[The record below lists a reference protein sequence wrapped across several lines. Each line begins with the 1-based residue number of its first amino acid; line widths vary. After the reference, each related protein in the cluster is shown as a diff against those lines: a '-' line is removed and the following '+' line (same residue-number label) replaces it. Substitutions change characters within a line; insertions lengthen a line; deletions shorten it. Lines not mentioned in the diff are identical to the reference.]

1 MGNRRVQLAEKREY
15 VGQVG
20 GKTGVSSAASTTAGV
35 TGSPTTTVLA
45 QFVALSLIWGASFL
59 FIKVSVDGMSPVQV
73 ATGRL
78 VLGAMVLISIM
89 LTTRR
94 QWPRERRLLMHLAI
108 VSVPLCVG
116 PFMLYSWA
124 GQYLPSG
131 LSSIYNAATPLMTMF
146 IATMALP
153 AERLTRMKLA
163 GLLMGAAGVV
173 IVLAPWHLIA
183 DTGALA
189 GTGLAQLACLGA
201 TLCYGIAYTYT
212 RRFIVG
218 YHYDAISIAATE
230 LSVAAGIMLLITPF
244 LGMQPMHFTT
254 HILMSML
261 AMGIVGT
268 GLAYVWN
275 YAITK
280 AWGATNASAVT
291 YVIPVIGVALGIVLL
306 GEQIAW
312 NQPIG
317 AVVVI
322 LGILLGQGRLVRR
335 PQRFS

>member
-1 MGNRRVQLAEKREY
+1 MAAVDTAATPAT
-15 VGQVG
+15 VGVI
-20 GKTGVSSAASTTAGV
+20 
-35 TGSPTTTVLA
+35 GSPTTTVLA
-45 QFVALSLIWGASFL
+45 QFVALALIWGASFL
-59 FIKVSVDGMSPVQV
+59 FIKVSLHGLSPVQV

-78 VLGAMVLISIM
+78 MLGSMVLISIM

-94 QWPRERRLLMHLAI
+94 QWPREPRLLMHLAI

-146 IATMALP
+146 IATLALP
-153 AERLTRMKLA
+153 AERMTRVKLA

-230 LSVAAGIMLLITPF
+230 LSVAAGIMLLIIPF
-244 LGMQPMHFTT
+244 LGMQPMQFTSN
-254 HILMSML
+254 IVISML

-280 AWGATNASAVT
+280 AWGATNASTVT
-291 YVIPVIGVALGIVLL
+291 YVIPVIGVALGIVLI
-306 GEQIAW
+306 GERIAW

-322 LGILLGQGRLVRR
+322 LGILLGKGRIVRR
-335 PQRFS
+335 SQRFA

>member
-1 MGNRRVQLAEKREY
+1 MAWWNFVHGQSPLSAAEKRDY
-15 VGQVG
+15 VGRVS
-20 GKTGVSSAASTTAGV
+20 GKTGMSHAASTSAG
-35 TGSPTTTVLA
+35 GAESSSTTVLA
-45 QFVALSLIWGASFL
+45 QFVALALIWGASFL
-59 FIKVSVDGMSPVQV
+59 FIKVSLDGLSPVQV

-78 VLGAMVLISIM
+78 LLGAMVLISIM
-89 LTTRR
+89 LVSRR
-94 QWPRERRLLMHLAI
+94 QWPREPTLLMHLAI

-116 PFMLYSWA
+116 PFMLYAWA

-146 IATMALP
+146 IATVALP
-153 AERLTRMKLA
+153 AERMTRLKLA
-163 GLLMGAAGVV
+163 GLLMGAAGVL

-244 LGMQPMHFTT
+244 LGMQPMHFTS
-254 HILMSML
+254 HIVISML

-280 AWGATNASAVT
+280 AWGATNAS
-291 YVIPVIGVALGIVLL
+291 
-306 GEQIAW
+306 
-312 NQPIG
+312 
-317 AVVVI
+317 
-322 LGILLGQGRLVRR
+322 
-335 PQRFS
+335 